1 MNVFNPNKG
10 AMPSKRNSTSLKN
23 NRQAIN
29 IKFDSYNPVNDL
41 KDPNKKVEDMN
52 TEVN

>member
-10 AMPSKRNSTSLKN
+10 EKDGLVSKRNSTSLKT
-23 NRQAIN
+23 NRQPIN

-41 KDPNKKVEDMN
+41 KDPKRKV
-52 TEVN
+52 